1 MSHPILVVCESP
13 YDFDVCS
20 RYIDRTIEDYGPD
33 WAKGDLDAARVYIG
47 INATSDV
54 ILETFV
60 RWGHIGKVTDTLT
73 ERDKHRKEIIQ
84 TRPFGSGFPKH
95 PYCIYFERFVN
106 AVFFA
111 DGSQKPDAV
120 VLLLDAD
127 NDENRRNGLQSLN
140 THYQKF
146 GTPIAIGVPDPETE
160 CWELAGF
167 EHKLTDE
174 EAKRIDE
181 VERDLDGVHPIR
193 QSHRLHAAKA
203 SDVRHPK
210 HVLSCL
216 TCDVASRRKQCHDA
230 PFDLLKRNGRENGLS
245 DFLVLLSNRTIR
257 GIFGGK
263 RE

>member
-20 RYIDRTIEDYGPD
+20 RFIDRTIEAHQVE
-33 WAKGDLDAARVYIG
+33 WAEGNLDAARVYIG
-47 INATSDV
+47 IDTASDV
-54 ILETFV
+54 PFV
-60 RWGHIGKVTDTLT
+60 RWGQIGKMTDKLT
-73 ERDKHRKEIIQ
+73 ERDKYRKEMIL
-84 TRPFGSGFPKH
+84 TKPFGAGLPKH

-111 DGSQKPDAV
+111 DDSQKPDAI

-127 NDENRRNGLQSLN
+127 NDEKRRDGLLSLN
-140 THYQKF
+140 DHYQKF
-146 GTPIAIGVPDPETE
+146 GTPIVIGVPDPETE

-167 EHKLTDE
+167 EHRLTDE
-174 EAKRIDE
+174 EAKRIED
-181 VERDLDGVHPIR
+181 VGKDLDGVHPIR
-193 QSHRLHAAKA
+193 QSHRLRAAKA

-210 HVLSCL
+210 NVLSRL

-230 PFDLLKRNGRENGLS
+230 PFDLLKRNGRDNGLS
-245 DFLVLLSNRTIR
+245 DFLDRLSNRTIP